1 MGRVELMMEN
11 KEECAERTVIMGIL
25 NVTPDSFTDGG
36 LFFDVA
42 SAVARAKEMISQ
54 GADIIDIGGE
64 SSRPGAKPVSP
75 EEELRRI
82 LPVIKKIL
90 SESEIPISV
99 DTYKPRV
106 AEECLKAG
114 ALIIN
119 DITGLRNEEM
129 IKVCVK
135 YKASVVIM
143 HMKGNPET
151 MQDAPKYAD
160 IVAEIIAF
168 FRDRV
173 AAAEKAGITK
183 IMLDPGIGFGKT
195 LEHNIEILRR
205 LSEFRDL
212 GYPLLIGTSR
222 KSFIKKLTDAKTI
235 PELLPGT
242 LATVCL
248 CVMGGADVVRVHE
261 VAECRKALD
270 VIDAVVR

>member
-1 MGRVELMMEN
+1 MEN
-11 KEECAERTVIMGIL
+11 TSEAKEKTVIMGIL
-25 NVTPDSFTDGG
+25 NVTPDSFSDGG
-36 LFFDVA
+36 LFFDVG
-42 SAVARAKEMISQ
+42 SAVARAGEMISQ
-54 GADIIDIGGE
+54 GADLIDIGGE
-64 SSRPGAKPVSP
+64 SSRPGAKPVSA

-82 LPVIKKIL
+82 LPVIKKII

-99 DTYKPRV
+99 DTYKPKV

-129 IKVCVK
+129 IKVCAK

-151 MQDAPKYAD
+151 MQDAPEYKD
-160 IVAEIIAF
+160 IVAEIMAF
-168 FRDRV
+168 FKDRI

-195 LEHNIEILRR
+195 LENNVEIMRR
-205 LSEFRDL
+205 ISEFRSL
-212 GYPLLIGTSR
+212 GYPLMIGTSR
-222 KSFIKKLTDAKTI
+222 KSFIKKLTDAKNSQ
-235 PELLPGT
+235 ELLPGT

-248 CVMGGADVVRVHE
+248 AVMGGVDVVRVHD
-261 VAECRKALD
+261 VAECRKALG
-270 VIDAVVR
+270 VVDAVIR

>member
-1 MGRVELMMEN
+1 MMDRT
-11 KEECAERTVIMGIL
+11 EEGMERTVIMGIL

-36 LFFDVA
+36 MFFDVG
-42 SAVARAKEMISQ
+42 SAVARAKEMVQQ

-64 SSRPGAKPVSP
+64 SSRPGAKPVSA

-90 SESEIPISV
+90 SESQIPISV

-129 IKVCVK
+129 INVCAK

-143 HMKGNPET
+143 HMKGNSET
-151 MQDAPKYAD
+151 MQDAPKYED

-168 FRDRV
+168 FRDRI

-183 IMLDPGIGFGKT
+183 IILDPGMGYGKT

-212 GYPLLIGTSR
+212 GYPLMIGTSR
-222 KSFIKKLTDAKTI
+222 KSFIKKLTDAKTNQ
-235 PELLPGT
+235 ELLPGT
-242 LATVCL
+242 LATVCVS
-248 CVMGGADVVRVHE
+248 VMGGVDVIRVHD
-261 VAECRKALD
+261 VMECRKALD
-270 VIDAVVR
+270 IVDAVIR

>member
-1 MGRVELMMEN
+1 MEDQ
-11 KEECAERTVIMGIL
+11 KECAERTVIMGIL

-36 LFFDVA
+36 MFFDVA
-42 SAVARAKEMISQ
+42 SAVARAKEMMSQ

-64 SSRPGAKPVSP
+64 SSRPGAKPVSA
-75 EEELRRI
+75 EEEIRRV

-90 SESEIPISV
+90 SESEVPISV
-99 DTYKPRV
+99 DTYKPQV

-129 IKVCVK
+129 IKVCAK
-135 YKASVVIM
+135 YRASVIIM

-151 MQDAPKYAD
+151 MQDAPKYED
-160 IVAEIIAF
+160 IIAEIMAF
-168 FRDRV
+168 FKDRIE
-173 AAAEKAGITK
+173 AAEKAGITK

-195 LEHNIEILRR
+195 LEHNIEIMRR

-212 GYPLLIGTSR
+212 GYPLMIGTSR
-222 KSFIKKLTDAKTI
+222 KSFIKKLTDAKTNQ
-235 PELLPGT
+235 ELLPGT

-248 CVMGGADVVRVHE
+248 SVMGGVDVIRVHD

-270 VIDAVVR
+270 VVDAVIR